1 MERALPAM
9 VRTAA
14 SMSAAV
20 KSGIFALAISSAC
33 ARVMVP
39 TLSVLGRGDP

>member
-1 MERALPAM
+1 MERAEPAI

-20 KSGIFALAISSAC
+20 KSGRFCVSLY
-33 ARVMVP
+33 
-39 TLSVLGRGDP
+39 